1 MSDAKKLTPEGY
13 MPRLVENRLD
23 ALMDSFGCVEINGP
37 KWCGKTW
44 TARTRCTS
52 MTKLDDPAEREA
64 AELDPS
70 LALMGGSLALRR
82 LNPTSAKKFAIPEPA
97 GSLDFPCV
105 RWRCASLAKAMR
117 KHRCVRFWMARR
129 FVRLVRK
136 RGLRMWRAGAV
147 EADGRQISGCRMRRQ
162 RKRLRNISDPFWT

>member
-64 AELDPS
+64 AEMDPS
-70 LALMGGSLALRR
+70 LALMGDPPHLVDEWQEVPEVWDAAFFPCASAALRKSSCWKS
-82 LNPTSAKKFAIPEPA
+82 NKKQ
-97 GSLDFPCV
+97 L
-105 RWRCASLAKAMR
+105 
-117 KHRCVRFWMARR
+117 
-129 FVRLVRK
+129 
-136 RGLRMWRAGAV
+136 
-147 EADGRQISGCRMRRQ
+147 SG
-162 RKRLRNISDPFWT
+162 